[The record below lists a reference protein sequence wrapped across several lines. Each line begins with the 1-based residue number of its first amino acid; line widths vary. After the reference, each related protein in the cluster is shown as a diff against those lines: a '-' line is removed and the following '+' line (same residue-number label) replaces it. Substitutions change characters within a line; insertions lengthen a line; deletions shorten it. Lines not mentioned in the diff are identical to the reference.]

1 MAGDEGLRALL
12 DAYEARDEREASD
25 VRRLAAAIDSVD
37 LWSRSSPLHVTG
49 SALILHPPTRRVL
62 LRWHTR
68 MHAWMQVGGHFDPGE
83 TDPLVVARR
92 EAEEETGLTDLVEFG
107 PTGNTPVQIVIVP
120 VPARHG
126 EPAHEHADIRFLLV
140 TERPDDACPETR
152 EAAVRWV
159 TVADALSEIEE
170 ENLRELLRR
179 ADERV
184 A

>member
-1 MAGDEGLRALL
+1 VAGDAGLRALL
-12 DAYEARDEREASD
+12 DAYEARDEREARD

-37 LWSRSSPLHVTG
+37 LWSRASPLHVTG
-49 SALILHPPTRRVL
+49 SALILHPPTGRVL

-68 MHAWMQVGGHFDPGE
+68 MRAWMQVGGHFDPGE
-83 TDPLVVARR
+83 TDPWVVARR

-107 PTGNTPVQIVIVP
+107 PAGTTPVQIVIVP

-140 TERPDDACPETR
+140 TERPDDACPETSD
-152 EAAVRWV
+152 AAVRWV
-159 TVADALSEIEE
+159 TVADALGEVEE

-179 ADERV
+179 AAERV
-184 A
+184 